1 MNNKA
6 QFGYEWKDGELVVNY
21 KESAIV
27 KWIYKNVLEY
37 SENPPNYLIKETM
50 KESQEELSYDEAKE
64 KVSFSKVQIYVA
76 AELNVRLKECKD
88 RQADGAEIQRLLE
101 SKLNNKLIVEV
112 NKEYRLQKEIAKGS
126 IHFGGYIPSH
136 NVGHYVGKV
145 VQGLPSGFEKL
156 VHEPL
161 IPKELYESAVKK
173 IQESQKHTPEEE
185 QGDNWRQDKF
195 FERMDALLPLVDLY
209 KLDESCNSSDDSYA
223 KEILK
228 QLHDIFVD
236 VYGTD
241 NLENSNHEF
250 VVIPAVIKARKTGHI
265 GLGIVE
271 LDLESSG
278 EHWRTYFLTP
288 RGVIERHK
296 EETYND
302 NYNYIMDTYIPYD
315 YWYTATVEGDIHV
328 DFENVPEKI
337 SGMLDA
343 CYPDQ
348 HEMKME

>member
-1 MNNKA
+1 M
-6 QFGYEWKDGELVVNY
+6 D
-21 KESAIV
+21 
-27 KWIYKNVLEY
+27 
-37 SENPPNYLIKETM
+37 SEEK
-50 KESQEELSYDEAKE
+50 LSYDEARAE
-64 KVSFSKVQIYVA
+64 VPYGKVQIYLL
-76 AELNVRLKECKD
+76 AELKVRIKRFEDMK
-88 RQADGAEIQRLLE
+88 ADPNEIKKYLE
-101 SKLNNKLIVEV
+101 DKLDEKLTAAVE
-112 NKEYRLQKEIAKGS
+112 EGYRKQKFIENA
-126 IHFGGYIPSH
+126 GGYIPLDKIT
-136 NVGHYVGKV
+136 HYVGKID
-145 VQGLPSGFEKL
+145 Q
-156 VHEPL
+156 EPL
-161 IPKELYESAVKK
+161 GKFKQVTHKSLISKELYASAVKK
-173 IQESQKHTPEEE
+173 VQEIQNHTPAEE
-185 QGDNWRQDKF
+185 QGDNLRQDNF

-209 KLDESCNSSDDSYA
+209 KLDESCNSEDDSYA

-236 VYGTD
+236 AYETD

-250 VVIPAVIKARKTGHI
+250 VVIPAVIKARKTSHI

-288 RGVIERHK
+288 RGVIERHQ

-315 YWYTATVEGDIHV
+315 YWYTAAIERDIHV

-337 SGMLDA
+337 SDMLDA

-348 HEMKME
+348 PEMKMV